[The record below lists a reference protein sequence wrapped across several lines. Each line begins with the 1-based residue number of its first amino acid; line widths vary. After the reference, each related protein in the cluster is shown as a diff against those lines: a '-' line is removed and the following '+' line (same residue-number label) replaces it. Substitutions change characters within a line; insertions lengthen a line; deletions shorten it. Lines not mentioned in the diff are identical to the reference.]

1 MARQRGASQPRQ
13 RADAPRIRATTT
25 TRPLPGAPP
34 RNASVT
40 VGPRAAKTTVRL
52 NAAPTEVKTRTIMP
66 IKSVQAAPPTPPPLM
81 PATAPARTQSAP
93 RVSAPPSVAPNRVAP
108 TDAAVA
114 RRYATTYDRA
124 YALVAPWVYRGWLIV
139 MTALLAWALLWL
151 QNRLGAVPEHPSTW
165 QRGVQWA
172 ELIWL
177 TPVPLAVALWL
188 GWFIFAEVPRRDP
201 QLTPVPWV
209 ATAHT
214 LAATQATATR
224 GVATNAPSGKAKR
237 RPAPTA
243 RRPARLI
250 FRFVTRGDNLDVLHA
265 SVMATQQTMLAYAQ
279 RSGKAVSPY
288 GVEVVSEHDIPL
300 PATATEAQAV
310 SYIRLFVVPPGFAT
324 ATGSS
329 FKARA
334 LTYLQMQSQPQPED
348 WYLYLDEE
356 SVVTIGLIAG
366 VYRFVER
373 AERATRAGR
382 RARVI
387 GQGAILY
394 QGGSWFFRGAD
405 ALRTA
410 DDMGRFR
417 LQYALG
423 APLFGV
429 HGSYIVVRGRDD
441 QQLSFDVGHRLSLT
455 EDAAWALRAWSK
467 GYRFGWVDGYL
478 CEQPPQRVG
487 DFVGQRARWL
497 TGIRQ
502 VIADGETPLRYRLCL
517 AAFTALWQI
526 SFLPFLVAVAALIA
540 HIAPFTWMRLPS
552 DFAWATFVLAYLQGA
567 HLQATRHVR
576 LAHAARQAT
585 ARQRAGAVAMWGLER
600 LSAWAMT
607 FCYIWFALLEAL
619 SVLFSLAPRRGF
631 FVIQKPTLMAGA
643 EVTAMA
649 REAPLPLVGQT

>member
-1 MARQRGASQPRQ
+1 
-13 RADAPRIRATTT
+13 
-25 TRPLPGAPP
+25 
-34 RNASVT
+34 V
-40 VGPRAAKTTVRL
+40 
-52 NAAPTEVKTRTIMP
+52 TRTI
-66 IKSVQAAPPTPPPLM
+66 APEHVERIGRAERIE
-81 PATAPARTQSAP
+81 PASQSFAH
-93 RVSAPPSVAPNRVAP
+93 RVIVA
-108 TDAAVA
+108 
-114 RRYATTYDRA
+114 YHRA
-124 YALVAPWVYRGWLIV
+124 YPTAAPWVYRAWLIV
-139 MTALLAWALLWL
+139 MTGLLAWALFWL
-151 QNRLGAVPEHPSTW
+151 QNRLGAVPEHPNAW

-177 TPVPLAVALWL
+177 TPLPLAIALWL

-201 QLTPVPWV
+201 ALLPAPWV
-209 ATAHT
+209 AVSVPVDAPETRSVLSNDT
-214 LAATQATATR
+214 SGPRPATQTER
-224 GVATNAPSGKAKR
+224 H
-237 RPAPTA
+237 
-243 RRPARLI
+243 PARLI

-265 SVMATQQTMLAYAQ
+265 SVGAAQETMRAYAQ
-279 RSGKAVSPY
+279 RIGKEIAPY
-288 GVEVVSEHDIPL
+288 GIEVVSEQNIAL
-300 PATATEAQAV
+300 PEPSPDALAV
-310 SYIRLFVVPPGFAT
+310 SYTRLVVVPPNFAT
-324 ATGSS
+324 GAGSS

-334 LTYLQMQSQPQPED
+334 LTFLQAQSQPQSED

-356 SVVTIGLIAG
+356 SAITIGMIAG

-373 AERATRAGR
+373 AERAARAGR
-382 RARVI
+382 RPRVI

-394 QGGSWFFRGAD
+394 QGGAWFFRGAD

-410 DDMGRFR
+410 DDLGRFR

-441 QQLSFDVGHRLSLT
+441 RQLSFDVGQRLSLT

-478 CEQPPQRVG
+478 CEQPPQRVF

-517 AAFTALWQI
+517 AAFTALWQV

-540 HIAPFTWMRLPS
+540 HIAPFAWMRLPS

-576 LAHAARQAT
+576 LAHASEQTKPAPEARTRGAT
-585 ARQRAGAVAMWGLER
+585 ARRRARAAAVWGLER

-619 SVLFSLAPRRGF
+619 SVLYSLAPRRGF
-631 FVIQKPTLMAGA
+631 FVIRKPTLTG
-643 EVTAMA
+643 ETTETA
-649 REAPLPLVGQT
+649 RGRDSSLPALGKT

>member
-1 MARQRGASQPRQ
+1 MVAIRHKRSPQDFPSPFGGRARGES
-13 RADAPRIRATTT
+13 
-25 TRPLPGAPP
+25 
-34 RNASVT
+34 
-40 VGPRAAKTTVRL
+40 
-52 NAAPTEVKTRTIMP
+52 
-66 IKSVQAAPPTPPPLM
+66 
-81 PATAPARTQSAP
+81 APAGQPLAQRLAF
-93 RVSAPPSVAPNRVAP
+93 V
-108 TDAAVA
+108 
-114 RRYATTYDRA
+114 YERA
-124 YALVAPWVYRGWLIV
+124 YPVVAPWVYRAWLIV
-139 MTALLAWALLWL
+139 MTALLAYALFWL
-151 QNRLGAVPEHPSTW
+151 QNRLGAVPEHPSVW

-177 TPVPLAVALWL
+177 TPVPLAIALWL
-188 GWFIFAEVPRRDP
+188 GWFIFAVVPRRDP
-201 QLTPVPWV
+201 ALLPAPWV
-209 ATAHT
+209 T
-214 LAATQATATR
+214 
-224 GVATNAPSGKAKR
+224 VATSTVG
-237 RPAPTA
+237 PAPQTA
-243 RRPARLI
+243 ANIATMADSATKVPDEPRDSQMGRRPARLI

-265 SVMATQQTMLAYAQ
+265 SVVAAQQTMRAYAQ
-279 RSGKAVSPY
+279 RIGKAIAPY

-300 PATATEAQAV
+300 PETPQDAQSV
-310 SYIRLFVVPPGFAT
+310 SSTRLFVVPPSFAT
-324 ATGSS
+324 GAGSS

-334 LTYLQMQSQPQPED
+334 LTYLQTQAQPQPED
-348 WYLYLDEE
+348 WYIYLDEE
-356 SVVTIGLIAG
+356 SVVTLGMIAG

-373 AERATRAGR
+373 AERAARAGKQ
-382 RARVI
+382 ARVI

-394 QGGSWFFRGAD
+394 QGGAWFFRGAD

-441 QQLSFDVGHRLSLT
+441 RQLSFDVGQRLSLT

-478 CEQPPQRVG
+478 CEQPPQRVF

-502 VIADGETPLRYRLCL
+502 VIADGETPLRFRLCL

-540 HIAPFTWMRLPS
+540 HIAPFAWMRLPS

-576 LAHAARQAT
+576 LAPATEQAT
-585 ARQRAGAVAMWGLER
+585 PGAAPTMAIRRWAPTVAIWSLER

-631 FVIQKPTLMAGA
+631 FVIRKPTLTRGA
-643 EVTAMA
+643 AELAP
-649 REAPLPLVGQT
+649 REAPLPLAGQT